1 MAEDKKCRRCLLRD
15 VSIEDYRKYV
25 ESLLH
30 TIPPRD
36 RTPEETYNAR
46 LDACR
51 ACDQLNGGTC
61 MGCGCLVELRA
72 AYAKKTCPFRRW
84 TSGQATM
91 KRS

>member
-1 MAEDKKCRRCLLRD
+1 MAESAKCRRCLLRD

-36 RTPEETYNAR
+36 RAPEAVYTAR

-61 MGCGCLVELRA
+61 MACGCLVELRA
-72 AYAKKTCPFRRW
+72 AYAKKACPFRRW
-84 TSGQATM
+84 ISGQQPM
-91 KRS
+91 KG